1 MPRQECGCVL
11 RIAENL
17 PVVLGHIEVFDQ
29 FVGERFVFRGFHEQF
44 KDMGRWRLEH
54 HICPFSRRA
63 CKVPQLFFSFAVE
76 GFIERDLEVMPGP
89 LTRRIAMPGLLLV
102 RRSNH

>member
-29 FVGERFVFRGFHEQF
+29 FVGERFVVRGFHEQF
-44 KDMGRWRLEH
+44 KDMPWSGSIRPKGR
-54 HICPFSRRA
+54 IKQVSA
-63 CKVPQLFFSFAVE
+63 
-76 GFIERDLEVMPGP
+76 
-89 LTRRIAMPGLLLV
+89 LT
-102 RRSNH
+102 